1 MKRTRNINRKN
12 IEEVV
17 VRKVLKMI
25 NVLQIKKEDRPLKLR
40 LVRLWISVT
49 RTWIVAKNVQDQLRW
64 QEAVTGGTIDQ
75 DLIELRAVIQD
86 PEPLPV
92 IPEADQKVLLL
103 LYLIKM

>member
-25 NVLQIKKEDRPLKLR
+25 NLLQIKKEDRPLKLR

-64 QEAVTGGTIDQ
+64 QEVVTGGTIDQ
-75 DLIELRAVIQD
+75 DLMEFLVEIQD
-86 PEPLPV
+86 PDLPLV
-92 IPEADQKVLLL
+92 IQEGNR
-103 LYLIKM
+103 